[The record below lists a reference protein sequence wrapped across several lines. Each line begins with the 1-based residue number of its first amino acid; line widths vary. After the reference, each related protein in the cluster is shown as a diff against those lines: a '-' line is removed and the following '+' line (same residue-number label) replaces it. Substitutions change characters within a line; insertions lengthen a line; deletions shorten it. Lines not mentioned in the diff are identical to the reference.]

1 MMALR
6 SKFETS
12 NCFLSLALSRCGLG
26 LSSADMS
33 AVVVR
38 KMQLERVSGSSKPK
52 AKLEAKLKASSR
64 PGRVGKRVDDVKRL
78 GTYPSRRPEASC

>member
-38 KMQLERVSGSSKPK
+38 KMQLERVSGSSK
-52 AKLEAKLKASSR
+52 LEARSEAQSEFAAR
-64 PGRVGKRVDDVKRL
+64 PCWQAGR
-78 GTYPSRRPEASC
+78 